1 MSISFGIG
9 FVVGLLLVV
18 LVIAIIKKKN
28 KGKCKYD
35 ERQMAARG
43 KAFAGGFMT
52 FVFSELVVFLIEI
65 FTGEPLV
72 IGVPGI
78 LSIIILLLATL
89 VFVEVSIFM
98 DAYFAPNKPMPKSWY
113 IIMTLLGITMLIR
126 FFVDNDDWYRVM
138 NLAAGLFVLIVMA
151 SLLVKKLIS
160 KKEEKEDN
168 EEIEE

>member
-1 MSISFGIG
+1 MQNKLNKRKIG
-9 FVVGLLLVV
+9 QDKEKLACEYLKENGLEIIETNYRTVYEEIDI
-18 LVIAIIKKKN
+18 IAKEDN
-28 KGKCKYD
+28 
-35 ERQMAARG
+35 
-43 KAFAGGFMT
+43 
-52 FVFSELVVFLIEI
+52 
-65 FTGEPLV
+65 
-72 IGVPGI
+72 
-78 LSIIILLLATL
+78 TL